1 MFERFTE
8 KAIKVVM
15 LSQEESR
22 RLGHNFVGTEQ
33 ILLGLIGEGTGVAFK
48 VLRDEGLNLKEAR
61 MEIERI
67 IGRGSGFVAVEI
79 PFTPRAKRV
88 LENSIEESRDLGHP
102 YIGTEHILLA
112 LLDEDDGVAWRL
124 FEEKKID
131 AEKLRADVI
140 VAMGTDA
147 LEMSSRSFRRRGNG
161 EEEEREYSL
170 EEYTTNLTDMAREYA
185 LDPVV
190 GRSKEIERVI
200 QILVRRKKNN
210 PVLVGEPGV
219 GKTAVAEGL
228 AQRIFQRDVPDVLD
242 EKEIVSL
249 DIGLLLAGTKYRGE
263 FEDRLKRV
271 MEEVQT
277 STKIILVI
285 DELHNLIGAG
295 AAEGA
300 VDAANILKPALARG
314 ELQCIGATTIEEYR
328 KHIEKDPALERR
340 FQPVTVPEPTIE
352 ETVEILRGL
361 RNRYEKHHLLRIS
374 DGALN
379 AAANLGAQFI
389 ADRFLPDKAIDL
401 IDEASARV
409 RLSGCG
415 LPDAAKKLDKELRE
429 ILKEKDI
436 AIRNQNFEEAGLLHA
451 REMESRAQIT
461 AVLQAQGD
469 LKFLNS
475 QELTVR
481 EEHIAEIV
489 ASWTGI
495 PVNKVSKSET
505 EKLVKMEELLH
516 ERVIGQEVAVAAIS
530 RAIRRARVGLKNPNR
545 PIASFIFS
553 GPTGVGKTELTK
565 ALASYFFGSEESMV
579 RMDMSEYMERHNI
592 AKLIGSPPGYVGFS
606 EGGLLTEQVRRKP
619 YTVVLFDEVEKA
631 HPDVFNL
638 LLQILEDGRL
648 TDAQGR
654 LIDFKNTLIILT
666 SNIGA
671 KAIEQGASKA
681 AAGIGFD
688 SLDEDAQ
695 SENYA
700 KMSSAVQEE
709 LKNYFRPEFL
719 NRLDEII
726 VFQSLTQNDVR
737 KIADIMLNQLCKRVT
752 KQGFS
757 LDITEEV
764 KAKLAKEGFN
774 PVYGARPLR
783 RAIMN
788 LLEDRLANTFLGKTF
803 VEGTNF
809 AVTLDD
815 TETIQI
821 EVTGVTPVES
831 KEDNVTDSDKVKTS
845 LKKKK
850 LIQKS
855 DRRTAL
861 MALQERTA
869 PNKPAEE

>member
-33 ILLGLIGEGTGVAFK
+33 ILLGLIGEGTGVAYK
-48 VLRDEGLNLKEAR
+48 VLRSVNLTLKDAR
-61 MEIERI
+61 MEVERI

-88 LENSIEESRDLGHP
+88 LENSIEESRDLGHG

-124 FEEKKID
+124 FDDLKID
-131 AEKLRADVI
+131 VEKLRADVLMAI
-140 VAMGTDA
+140 GADSSDLNAVALVIG
-147 LEMSSRSFRRRGNG
+147 G
-161 EEEEREYSL
+161 EEDDREYSL
-170 EEYTTNLTDMAREYA
+170 KEYTTNITEQAKEGK

-190 GRSKEIERVI
+190 GRAKEIERVI

-210 PVLVGEPGV
+210 PVLIGEPGV

-228 AQRIFQRDVPDVLD
+228 AQRIIQRDVPDILE

-263 FEDRLKRV
+263 FEDRIKRI
-271 MEEVQT
+271 MEEVQN
-277 STKIILVI
+277 STTIILVI
-285 DELHNLIGAG
+285 DEIHNLIGAG

-328 KHIEKDPALERR
+328 KHIEKDQALERR
-340 FQPVTVPEPTIE
+340 FQPVNVPEPSVDETIQ
-352 ETVEILRGL
+352 ILRGL
-361 RNRYEKHHLLRIS
+361 RNRYERHHMLRIS
-374 DGALN
+374 DGALV
-379 AAANLGAQFI
+379 AAAKLGAQFI

-415 LPDAAKKLDKELRE
+415 LPKAAKDLDKELRE
-429 ILKEKDI
+429 LLQAKDI
-436 AIRNQNFEEAGLLHA
+436 AIREQDFDEAGHCRDL
-451 REMESRAQIT
+451 EMEIRAQIT
-461 AVLQAQGD
+461 ALIQRQEGLNKNQA
-469 LKFLNS
+469 KYNP
-475 QELTVR
+475 TV
-481 EEHIAEIV
+481 EEEDIAEIV
-489 ASWTGI
+489 AAWTGI
-495 PVNKVSKSET
+495 PVSKVSKSET
-505 EKLVKMEELLH
+505 EKLLKMEEILH
-516 ERVIGQEVAVAAIS
+516 GRVIGQDKAVMAIS

-565 ALASYFFGSEESMV
+565 ALASYFFGSEDTMV
-579 RMDMSEYMERHNI
+579 RLDMSEYMERHNI

-606 EGGLLTEQVRRKP
+606 EGGLLTEAVRRKP

-654 LIDFKNTLIILT
+654 LVDFKNTLLILT
-666 SNIGA
+666 SNIGS
-671 KAIEQGASKA
+671 KVIEKGAQG
-681 AAGIGFD
+681 GLGFETSDDEED
-688 SLDEDAQ
+688 S
-695 SENYA
+695 NYDRI
-700 KMSSAVQEE
+700 SSAVNEE
-709 LKNYFRPEFL
+709 LKQYFRPEFL

-726 VFQSLTQNDVR
+726 VFSQLNKQNVR
-737 KIADIMLNQLCKRVT
+737 EIADIMVSQLCDRVL
-752 KQGFS
+752 KQG
-757 LDITEEV
+757 LNLEV
-764 KAKLAKEGFN
+764 TDAVKEKLTDEGYN
-774 PVYGARPLR
+774 PIYGARPLR
-783 RAIMN
+783 RAIMH
-788 LLEDRLANTFLGKTF
+788 LLEDNLAGSFLNTEFKKGSNIIVNLDANGEVVITMT
-803 VEGTNF
+803 EGT
-809 AVTLDD
+809 AA
-815 TETIQI
+815 
-821 EVTGVTPVES
+821 PVE
-831 KEDNVTDSDKVKTS
+831 DD
-845 LKKKK
+845 
-850 LIQKS
+850 KS
-855 DRRTAL
+855 DLPQRRRFAL
-861 MALQERTA
+861 STMRKRKKE
-869 PNKPAEE
+869 KAEDPDPVEV